1 MIIFSQG
8 LNKSHPYI
16 YSILESIINNDFK
29 KFKIEFDNIL
39 KHSVSLYLKSFAFK
53 NDLKQQI
60 INYATLTN
68 FIALKGGKLKKEQM
82 LSGNMADIFGNLY
95 MALAVDYY
103 QQHYKSSFILTEYI
117 KDRLIIENQILINKI
132 ISTLGNEKFLLFHL
146 KKNPKII
153 NYSRETQVFEEIMNN
168 KNIIEEIKKNI
179 QIKDTVL
186 EELEKV
192 NTLDKKSQDYLTLK
206 DKLISVGEFYNNIK

>member
-1 MIIFSQG
+1 MP
-8 LNKSHPYI
+8 L
-16 YSILESIINNDFK
+16 
-29 KFKIEFDNIL
+29 
-39 KHSVSLYLKSFAFK
+39 K